1 MLHRCSVASSVW
13 DGVFEWCKAPKDLFL
28 SVKEVLRIES
38 DWPISK
44 TQKKTLRIHQGTTPL
59 GSVLGLEKGLWLSL
73 GVQVLFRL
81 HQGADLDR
89 FVLGSGNG
97 LWLCSG
103 SMLSKDAHL
112 HAFSHGLFYVEFYST
127 GLLDLVGAGGL
138 CS

>member
-1 MLHRCSVASSVW
+1 MQY
-13 DGVFEWCKAPKDLFL
+13 KDYHTVDLAGGNHTVDL
-28 SVKEVLRIES
+28 A
-38 DWPISK
+38 DWY
-44 TQKKTLRIHQGTTPL
+44 LGFGIHQGTTPL